1 MKNSIGVVPIVD
13 KMREIRLRCSEHI
26 LRREKTEAVRVTKK
40 IKLKDKIGKRK
51 RKEKQIVL
59 CDTEGYETLRVVGVR

>member
-51 RKEKQIVL
+51 RKEK
-59 CDTEGYETLRVVGVR
+59 